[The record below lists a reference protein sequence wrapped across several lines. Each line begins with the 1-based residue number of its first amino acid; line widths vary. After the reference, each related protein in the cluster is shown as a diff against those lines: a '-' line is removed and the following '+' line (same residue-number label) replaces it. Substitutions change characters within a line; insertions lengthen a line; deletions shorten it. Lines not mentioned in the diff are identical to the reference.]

1 MAGLASRGR
10 SSTTLPALYQ
20 EDPFAQRFTAAFDEV
35 LAPAISTI
43 DNIGAYLDPALT
55 PDDFLEWLGGWVA
68 ALLDET
74 WPIERRR
81 AFVAQAADLHR
92 RRGTLAGLADH
103 VRVFTDG
110 EVEVVENG
118 GAAWSA
124 TSGGALPGSAQPDAP
139 CAGGGARAPV
149 DVDAG
154 PARCAGRGCQAGAP
168 RAHCRGRGR
177 RTSAQPQLTSAGSPG
192 RGSHREVE
200 RG

>member
-1 MAGLASRGR
+1 MRGTVPGLASAFPVAR
-10 SSTTLPALYQ
+10 TLPALYQ
-20 EDPFAQRFTAAFDEV
+20 EDDLTVRLTGALDEV

-43 DNIGAYLDPALT
+43 DNLSAYLDPALT

-92 RRGTLAGLADH
+92 RRGTLGGLADH

-110 EVEVVENG
+110 EVAVVEGG

-124 TSGGALPGSAQPDAP
+124 TSGGSLPGSATRSVHVRVTV
-139 CAGGGARAPV
+139 ARPT
-149 DVDAG
+149 DVDAARLDALVG
-154 PARCAGRGCQAGAP
+154 AAKPAHLGHTVEVVAAGRSTPA
-168 RAHCRGRGR
+168 
-177 RTSAQPQLTSAGSPG
+177 T
-192 RGSHREVE
+192 
-200 RG
+200 

>member
-1 MAGLASRGR
+1 MSRGTVAGLPSPHPLVE
-10 SSTTLPALYQ
+10 TLPAIYQ
-20 EDPFAQRFTAAFDEV
+20 EDDLTRRLTLALDEV

-92 RRGTLAGLADH
+92 RRGTAAGLADH

-110 EVEVVENG
+110 DVQVIESG
-118 GAAWSA
+118 GAAWSQRY
-124 TSGGALPGSAQPDAP
+124 GGSLPGSAQPMLHVRVAVSRPAEVDVARLDALVGAAKP
-139 CAGGGARAPV
+139 AHLRHTVEVVAGGATR
-149 DVDAG
+149 
-154 PARCAGRGCQAGAP
+154 PA
-168 RAHCRGRGR
+168 
-177 RTSAQPQLTSAGSPG
+177 
-192 RGSHREVE
+192 
-200 RG
+200 